1 MLTDKKDEMIL
12 ALEQCKGIVSDAIRK
27 VDISRQTH
35 YNWLKSDPDYKA
47 RVEAVDDIAI
57 DFVEGKLFSNIED
70 GDTTAI
76 IFYLKTKAKKRG
88 YIEKSDI
95 GISFADDETIKR
107 REHFLKKIKE
117 IQGEQQ
123 NGDTQE
129 VRSKQG

>member
-1 MLTDKKDEMIL
+1 MIS
-12 ALEQCKGIVSDAIRK
+12 ALEKCRGIVSDAVRI
-27 VDISRQTH
+27 VDISRKTH
-35 YNWLKSDPDYKA
+35 YEWLKTDPEYKA
-47 RVEAVDDIAI
+47 AVEATDDVAI

-117 IQGEQQ
+117 IQSEQQ
-123 NGDTQE
+123 NGDT
-129 VRSKQG
+129 